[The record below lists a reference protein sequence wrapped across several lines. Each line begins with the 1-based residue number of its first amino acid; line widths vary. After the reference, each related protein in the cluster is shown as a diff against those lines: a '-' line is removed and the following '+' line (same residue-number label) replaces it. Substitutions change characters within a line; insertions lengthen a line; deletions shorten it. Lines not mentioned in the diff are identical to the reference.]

1 MSISIMR
8 GKADALRV
16 AVRTA
21 EPDGTRSD
29 QFRDVHPGET
39 FFRIPYDVLHAHVG
53 ETLEWEALQA
63 EALKDSAEVGAH

>member
-1 MSISIMR
+1 MSISIMK

-21 EPDGTRSD
+21 EADGTRGD

-39 FFRIPYDVLHAHVG
+39 FFRIPYEVLHAHVG

-63 EALKDSAEVGAH
+63 EALRDGAEVAAH